1 MYADQKQMIGKRRL
15 KKRNRVEKKK
25 RRVIKIERRNKGNLY
40 AHSKNKRLTKLRW
53 SKERKKGDLC
63 ASKRGG

>member
-1 MYADQKQMIGKRRL
+1 MLVGRKEEGGEGWFMYADQKQMIGKRRL

-40 AHSKNKRLTKLRW
+40 AHSKNKRLTKLR
-53 SKERKKGDLC
+53 
-63 ASKRGG
+63 

>member
-25 RRVIKIERRNKGNLY
+25 KDEWSRLKEGIRVIY
-40 AHSKNKRLTKLRW
+40 MHT
-53 SKERKKGDLC
+53 RKTSG
-63 ASKRGG
+63 